1 LPDAIADTSALQY
14 LHQIG
19 KLDLLPRMVERV
31 LIPSAVAAELAE
43 GRVRGLNLP
52 DPARLTWAE
61 VRSPTNRPMLPSA
74 TELGPGE
81 SEVLALGLEQRAATL
96 ILDDGVARR
105 AAQQLGL
112 KFTGTMGFLV
122 DAKRVGLIKAVA
134 PVLDELQALGFRV
147 APHTREAVLRLAG
160 EA

>member
-1 LPDAIADTSALQY
+1 LPDAITDTSALQY

-19 KLDLLPRMVERV
+19 KLDLLPRLVERV
-31 LIPSAVAAELAE
+31 LIPPAVAAELAE
-43 GRVRGLNLP
+43 GRARGLNLP
-52 DPARLTWAE
+52 DPARLAWAE

-105 AAQQLGL
+105 AAQTLGL
-112 KFTGTMGFLV
+112 KFTGTLGLLI
-122 DAKRVGLIKAVA
+122 DAKRARMIEAVT

-147 APHTREAVLRLAG
+147 APHTRAAVLRLAG